1 VARVLER
8 RHRVL
13 VVVGVD
19 AETEVVD
26 GTGAAALAALI
37 RRPVVADEEGQNATV
52 AGVEEQV
59 RLRGVVEVGL
69 AEHQRHPE
77 QVLVELDRIGLVAP
91 QMVM

>member
-26 GTGAAALAALI
+26 GTGAAALAAL
-37 RRPVVADEEGQNATV
+37 R
-52 AGVEEQV
+52 
-59 RLRGVVEVGL
+59 
-69 AEHQRHPE
+69 
-77 QVLVELDRIGLVAP
+77 
-91 QMVM
+91 